1 MTQLLEATLPQL
13 QSWLAQG
20 QLTSV
25 ELTQFYLERI
35 ARLNPQLHAVIEVN
49 PVALELAQQLDD
61 QRQAGQSR
69 GPLHGL
75 PILLKDNIATADA
88 LHTSAGSL
96 ALAQSVAPQDA
107 FLVQQLR
114 QAGALILGKANMT
127 EWANFMAVNMK
138 NGYSSRGGQTINP
151 YGPDLDTGG
160 SSSGSGVAAAANLA
174 AATVGTETSG
184 SILSPASNN
193 GVAGL
198 KPTVGLISRSGV
210 IPISATQDTAG
221 PMGRHVADVAALLGG
236 MVGVDVSDRASRA
249 SQGHFQTSYLDSL
262 QPQALRGARLGIPRK
277 AFFEHLD
284 EGVQPVV
291 EAALEVLRDQGAQ
304 LVDPADLPQADQVF
318 QLDWSVL
325 LHEFRRDLNRY
336 LASLGSQAPVRN
348 LRELIRYNEQNPQ
361 TMLRYG
367 QVMLLAAQS
376 AGGVSSPAYKLAR
389 QRDLEVA
396 RDGLRQVFRQHR
408 LDALVFPQYW
418 GASLGA
424 KPGWPS
430 LVVPAGQ
437 TQTGLP
443 VGLTFLGK
451 PWSEARLLGLGY
463 SFEQAAQARPI
474 PRLD

>member
-75 PILLKDNIATADA
+75 PILLKDNVATADA

-249 SQGHFQTSYLDSL
+249 SQGHFRASYLDSL

-418 GASLGA
+418 GASVGA

>member
-249 SQGHFQTSYLDSL
+249 SQGHFRASYLDSL

>member
-249 SQGHFQTSYLDSL
+249 SQGHFRASYLDSL

-418 GASLGA
+418 GASVGA

>member
-1 MTQLLEATLPQL
+1 MSEIPEATLPQL
-13 QSWLAQG
+13 QSWLSSG
-20 QLTSV
+20 QLSAV
-25 ELTQFYLERI
+25 ELTRFYLERI
-35 ARLNPQLHAVIEVN
+35 ERLNPRLHAVIEVN
-49 PVALELAQQLDD
+49 PQALELAQQLDE
-61 QRQAGQSR
+61 QRRVGQAR

-75 PILLKDNIATADA
+75 PILLKDNIATADG

-96 ALAQSVAPQDA
+96 ALAQSVAPRDA

-127 EWANFMAVNMK
+127 EWANFMSVNMN
-138 NGYSSRGGQTINP
+138 NGYSSRGGQTVNP

-193 GVAGL
+193 GVVGL
-198 KPTVGLISRSGV
+198 KPTVGLISRTGV

-236 MVGVDVSDRASRA
+236 MVGVDAADGASRA
-249 SQGHFQTSYLDSL
+249 SQGRFQNSYLESL
-262 QPQALRGARLGIPRK
+262 DPQALRGARLGIPRR
-277 AFFEHLD
+277 AFFESLD
-284 EGVQPVV
+284 SGVAQLMEG
-291 EAALEVLRDQGAQ
+291 ALEVLRAQGAK
-304 LVDPADLPQADQVF
+304 LIDPADLPQADQVF

-325 LHEFRRDLNRY
+325 LYEFRRDLNRY
-336 LASLGSQAPVRN
+336 LATLGPQAPVRN

-408 LDALVFPQYW
+408 LDALIFPQYW
-418 GASLGA
+418 GASVGA
-424 KPGWPS
+424 KPGYPS

-437 TQTGLP
+437 TAEGLP
-443 VGLTFLGK
+443 VGLTLLGK
-451 PWSEARLLGLGY
+451 PWSEARLLALGY
-463 SFEQAAQARPI
+463 SFEQAARARPI
-474 PRLD
+474 PRL